1 MTTVFASLAQEVLP
15 RKYRL
20 TLWPDIDAAA
30 FHGEEQVEL
39 DISAPASRITMNA
52 LNLEVQSASVD
63 CGDTTVSPALIEYD
77 EEAETVTLGFDA
89 PLPPGQATLSLR
101 FTGVLNEQLFGFYR
115 ATYQGPDGQPK
126 VMATTQ
132 FEATDARRAFP
143 CWDEPAVKATFECAL
158 VVPARLSAVSNTSIV
173 SETPEGDGLKR
184 VQFGETPPMS
194 TYLLAFIVGELESIE
209 GRSQDGTLIRVLTTP
224 GKVEQGRFA
233 LDTALRLLT
242 YYNDYFGIPYPLD
255 KLDHLAI
262 PDFAAGAMENW
273 GAITYRETALLYDP
287 ANSSPATRQRIAE
300 VVAHEMAHMWF
311 GDLVT
316 MAWWNDLWLNESFA
330 SWMGT
335 KAVDHLF
342 PEWSMWTQF
351 IVDDLN
357 SGLSLDG
364 LENTHP
370 IEQEVGD
377 PAQINQL
384 FDAISYSKGA
394 SVLRMLEQFIGP
406 DKFRAGLYRYLDAHR
421 YGNARGS
428 ELWQAM
434 EEESQQPVIRMMDSW
449 IQQPGYPVLRA
460 RMERGDQT
468 QVRLTQQR
476 FLYTG
481 LKEDDALW
489 QIPVGLASQTGQAP
503 APVVIGDR
511 SGALPLTQPPPANGD
526 TAWIKVNPGHTGFY
540 RVQYDDDE
548 WQRFIPAIESGQLDA
563 TDRLGLQA
571 DAYALARS
579 GLLPA
584 TRFLQ
589 LAQAYRNEE
598 TYSVWADLIGNLRQV
613 ELLISQEPFLPQF
626 QAMGRHL
633 LQPIAEKTGWEPRA
647 GEGHLQTLLRA
658 TVLGSFG
665 ALGDSATIEEA
676 RRRFGLFLQ
685 EPSSL
690 SPDLKGAVYALA
702 AQSGDQQTFADM
714 HRLSQETP
722 LQEEKVRLLQSLT
735 RFTDS
740 ALLQRTLDLALSP
753 DVRIQDTVAMII
765 GVAGN
770 RHNGAQLAWDF
781 VKANWAEFD
790 RRYGSGGFAIMRLV
804 GITGNFV
811 TQEARD
817 DVEQFF
823 QQNPTPSASRSI
835 QQSLERID
843 LNIRWLRRNRQD
855 LAQWFAA

>member
-1 MTTVFASLAQEVLP
+1 MTTAFVSLAQEVLP
-15 RKYRL
+15 RKYGL
-20 TLWPDIDAAA
+20 TLQPDLET
-30 FHGEEQVEL
+30 FTFRGEEEVEL
-39 DISAPASRITMNA
+39 DVSAATSRITMNA
-52 LNLEVQSASVD
+52 LDIDVQSA
-63 CGDTTVSPALIEYD
+63 TVKSSGVTASASNIEYD
-77 EEAETVTLGFDA
+77 KEAETVSFSFHHAISEGH
-89 PLPPGQATLSLR
+89 ATLSLQ
-101 FTGVLNEQLFGFYR
+101 FTGILNEQLFGFYR
-115 ATYQGPDGQPK
+115 ATYQGPDGEQK

-143 CWDEPAVKATFECAL
+143 CWDEPAVKATFECTL
-158 VVPARLSAVSNTSIV
+158 IVPSQLSAISNTPIV
-173 SETPEGDGLKR
+173 SDTPEGDGLRR
-184 VQFGETPPMS
+184 VQFAETPAMS
-194 TYLLAFIVGELESIE
+194 TYLLAFIVGELDSIE
-209 GRSQDGTLIRVLTTP
+209 GRSRDGTLIRVMTTP

-233 LDTALRLLT
+233 LDTALRLLD
-242 YYNDYFGIPYPLD
+242 YYNDYFGIPYPME

-316 MAWWNDLWLNESFA
+316 MEWWNDLWLNESFA

-370 IEQEVGD
+370 IEQEVND
-377 PAQINQL
+377 PAQIGQL

-394 SVLRMLEQFIGP
+394 SVLRMLEHFIGP
-406 DKFRAGLYRYLDAHR
+406 DQFQAGLYKYLDAHR
-421 YGNARGS
+421 YGNARGAD
-428 ELWQAM
+428 LWRAM
-434 EEESQQPVIRMMDSW
+434 EDESQQPVIRMMDSW

-460 RMERGDQT
+460 EVQRGEQS

-481 LKEDDALW
+481 LREDDALW
-489 QIPVGLASQTGQAP
+489 QIPVGLASADQDP
-503 APVVIGDR
+503 ASPVVMGDR
-511 SGALPLTQPPPANGD
+511 ESAFPMARPAPANGGSR
-526 TAWIKVNPGHTGFY
+526 WIKVNPGHTGFY
-540 RVQYDDDE
+540 RVQYDDEE
-548 WQRFIPAIESGQLDA
+548 WQRFIPAIESGELSA
-563 TDRLGLQA
+563 TDRLGLQG

-579 GLLPA
+579 GLIPA
-584 TRFLQ
+584 TQFLQ

-613 ELLISQEPFLPQF
+613 EMLIAQEPFLPQY

-633 LQPIAEKTGWEPRA
+633 AGPIAGKVGWEPKA
-647 GEGHLQTLLRA
+647 GEGHLQVLLRA
-658 TVLGSFG
+658 TALGYFG
-665 ALGDSATIEEA
+665 ALGDEETIAEA
-676 RRRFGLFLQ
+676 QRRFARFLE
-685 EPSSL
+685 EPASL

-702 AQSGDQQTFADM
+702 AQAGDADTFSAM

-735 RFTDS
+735 RFSDTG
-740 ALLQRTLDLALSP
+740 LLQRTLDLALSP
-753 DVRIQDTVAMII
+753 DVRIQDTVAMVL

-770 RHNGAQLAWDF
+770 RHNGAQMAWDF
-781 VKANWAEFD
+781 VKSNWAEFD

-804 GITGNFV
+804 GLTSNFV
-811 TQEARD
+811 TAEARQ

-823 QQNPTPSASRSI
+823 QENPTPSASRAI
-835 QQSLERID
+835 QQSLERIN
-843 LNIRWLRRNRQD
+843 LNIRWLERNRDD
-855 LAQWFAA
+855 LAHSLVQ

>member
-1 MTTVFASLAQEVLP
+1 MTTAFVSLAQEALP

-20 TLWPDIDAAA
+20 TLQPDMET
-30 FHGEEQVEL
+30 FTFRGEQQVEL
-39 DISAPASRITMNA
+39 DLSAPTSRITMNA
-52 LNLEVQSASVD
+52 LDIEVQSASVTSS
-63 CGDTTVSPALIEYD
+63 GITESASNIEYD
-77 EEAETVTLGFDA
+77 REAETVSFSFHHALSEGH
-89 PLPPGQATLSLR
+89 ATLSLQ
-101 FTGVLNEQLFGFYR
+101 FTGILNEQLFGFYR
-115 ATYQGPDGQPK
+115 ATYQGEDGKPR

-143 CWDEPAVKATFECAL
+143 CWDEPAIKAAFECTL
-158 VVPARLSAVSNTSIV
+158 VVPSHLSAISNTPIV
-173 SETPEGDGLKR
+173 SDTPEGDGLRR
-184 VQFGETPPMS
+184 VQFAETPPMS
-194 TYLLAFIVGELESIE
+194 TYLLAFIVGELDSIE
-209 GRSQDGTLIRVLTTP
+209 GRSRDGTLIRVMTTP

-233 LDTALRLLT
+233 LDTALRLLD
-242 YYNDYFGIPYPLD
+242 YYNDYFGIPYPME

-370 IEQEVGD
+370 IEQEVND
-377 PAQINQL
+377 PAQIGQL

-406 DKFRAGLYRYLDAHR
+406 DRFQAGLYKYLDAHR
-421 YGNARGS
+421 YGNARGAD
-428 ELWQAM
+428 LWQAM
-434 EEESQQPVIRMMDSW
+434 EDESEQPVIRMMDSW

-460 RMERGDQT
+460 EVQRGDQS

-489 QIPVGLASQTGQAP
+489 EIPVGLASAGAEAASPVVMGDRESDLPMAQP
-503 APVVIGDR
+503 AP
-511 SGALPLTQPPPANGD
+511 TNGGSS
-526 TAWIKVNPGHTGFY
+526 WIKVNPGHTGFY
-540 RVQYDDDE
+540 RVQYDDEE
-548 WQRFIPAIESGQLDA
+548 WQRFIPAIESGELAA
-563 TDRLGLQA
+563 TDRLGLQG

-579 GLLPA
+579 GLIPA
-584 TRFLQ
+584 TQFLQ

-613 ELLISQEPFLPQF
+613 EMLIAQAPFLPQY

-633 LQPIAEKTGWEPRA
+633 AGPIAGKVGWEPKA
-647 GEGHLQTLLRA
+647 GEGHLQVLLRA
-658 TVLGSFG
+658 TALGYFG
-665 ALGDSATIEEA
+665 ALGDEGTIAEA
-676 RRRFGLFLQ
+676 QRRFARFLE
-685 EPSSL
+685 EPASL

-702 AQSGDQQTFADM
+702 AQAGDADTFSAM

-735 RFTDS
+735 RFSD
-740 ALLQRTLDLALSP
+740 AGLLQRTLDLALSP
-753 DVRIQDTVAMII
+753 DVRIQDTVAMVL

-770 RHNGAQLAWDF
+770 RNNGAQMAWDF
-781 VKANWAEFD
+781 VKSNWAEFD

-804 GITGNFV
+804 GLTSNFV
-811 TQEARD
+811 TAEARQ

-823 QQNPTPSASRSI
+823 EENPTPAASRSI
-835 QQSLERID
+835 QQCLERIN
-843 LNIRWLRRNRQD
+843 LNIRWLERNRDD
-855 LAQWFAA
+855 LAQWLAR